1 MKHSQNLR
9 FFIASLLLTQG
20 LAALSGG
27 STTQD
32 SFDPWD
38 KHYTNDQRLD
48 YYGYVFLGDAMEPQ
62 SQADLKRLREYSN
75 LIGYVSQETSMRGKY
90 PVSAQESNDAEIKA
104 YLKKEGEAIRYMDS
118 LGFTITWPVPLADLI
133 DEMDLK
139 GFRRELKR
147 IKKYLPEM
155 ALVDWVYILD
165 EPNFRKVPTETI
177 EQFVDAFKA
186 EFPEPKMMFFYAIV
200 HPQFLDTVPPRNADI
215 LGIDPYM
222 FSSSYEN
229 HDAKA
234 FEHYYR
240 ESLACALRWINKW
253 DKPFILA
260 GDCFYSRDPAAK
272 KMPVPEAQLWNYII
286 AMTQPRCIGLI
297 WFYYGNDPIE
307 SENLKG
313 MNLTE
318 SNEELLKTHREIGEA
333 IFGKPTPLGLQWDSF
348 EPAE

>member
-1 MKHSQNLR
+1 MTHCAKPRL
-9 FFIASLLLTQG
+9 FIAPILLAMGITT
-20 LAALSGG
+20 LAG
-27 STTQD
+27 SSAPKEASKD
-32 SFDPWD
+32 WNEN
-38 KHYTNDQRLD
+38 YTADQRLE
-48 YYGYVFLGDAMEPQ
+48 YYGYVFMGDATQEQ

-90 PVSAQESNDAEIKA
+90 PVNAQGGDDAKIET

-118 LGFTITWPVPLADLI
+118 LGYTVAWPVPLADLI
-133 DEMDLK
+133 DNLDAD

-147 IKKYLPEM
+147 IKRYMPEM

-177 EQFVDAFKA
+177 EEFIDIFKS
-186 EFPEPKMMFFYAIV
+186 EFPEPKVMFFYAIV

-222 FSSSYEN
+222 FTSGYEHN
-229 HDAKA
+229 AKD

-240 ESLACALRWINKW
+240 ESLACTLRWINRW

-260 GDCFYSRDPAAK
+260 ADCFYSRDPKAK
-272 KMPVPEAQLWNYII
+272 KMPTPETGLWNYMV

-297 WFYYGNDPIE
+297 WFYYGNTPIE

-313 MNLTE
+313 MNFTE
-318 SNEELLKTHREIGEA
+318 SSEELIKTHREIGEA
-333 IFGKPTPLGLQWDSF
+333 IFNKPTPLGLQWDSF
-348 EPAE
+348 DPAK